1 MSYTTAELVRRYK
14 ISPTQIIHVGAW
26 EGLDVPEYRT
36 LGIPKI
42 TLVEAMPDKA
52 NALRKRFG
60 HDEQIQIIEAAASDT
75 SNKTVTFY
83 PLDYGSS
90 SLLKPKIE
98 SLQRIFADF
107 IEVEPIAVQTM
118 RIDDIE
124 TSDTSKIMLII
135 DVQGAE
141 LQVLRG
147 SIEALKKTVLL
158 KVEVSTTIYYE
169 GQSYQNEI
177 ALFLRSKG
185 FIRVSQ
191 RISKKMGQ
199 GDAIFMRRGRTSAS
213 SFILGQMMDLRWR
226 LSIQKLNI
234 HTVGSFWRRVQS
246 KESFESK

>member
-1 MSYTTAELVRRYK
+1 MSYTTAELLRRYK

-26 EGLDVPEYRT
+26 EGLDVPEYKS

-42 TLVEAMPDKA
+42 TLVEAMPNKA
-52 NALRKRFG
+52 SALRERYG
-60 HDEQIQIIEAAASDT
+60 NDEQIQIIEAAASDT

-83 PLDYGSS
+83 PLDHGSS

-98 SLQRIFADF
+98 SLQHIFGDF
-107 IEVEPIAVQTM
+107 IEAEPIAVQTI
-118 RIDDIE
+118 RIDDIG
-124 TSDTSKIMLII
+124 TSNTSKIMLII

-147 SIEALKKTVLL
+147 SIETLKKTVLL
-158 KVEVSTTIYYE
+158 KVEVSTTTYYE

-177 ALFLRSKG
+177 ALFLRIRG

-199 GDAIFMRRGRTSAS
+199 GDAIFIRRGRTSVI
-213 SFILGQMMDLRWR
+213 SFLVGQLMDLRWR
-226 LSIQKLNI
+226 LSIQERNLHILGKKIRAL
-234 HTVGSFWRRVQS
+234 S
-246 KESFESK
+246 K

>member
-1 MSYTTAELVRRYK
+1 MSYSPSELVRRYK
-14 ISPTQIIHVGAW
+14 ISPSQIIHVGAC
-26 EGLDVPEYRT
+26 EGLDVPEYKI

-52 NALRKRFG
+52 SALRKRYA
-60 HDEQIQIIEAAASDT
+60 HDEQVQIIQAAASDT

-107 IEVEPIAVQTM
+107 IEVEPITVQTM

-124 TSDTSKIMLII
+124 TSDMSKIMLII

-141 LQVLRG
+141 LQVLEG
-147 SIEALKKTVLL
+147 SIGALKKTVLI
-158 KVEVSTTIYYE
+158 KVEVSTQTYYE
-169 GQSYQNEI
+169 GQCYQNEV
-177 ALFLRSKG
+177 ALFLKSRG
-185 FIRVSQ
+185 FTKVSQ

-199 GDAIFMRRGRTSAS
+199 GDAIFMQRGHTSMTS
-213 SFILGQMMDLRWR
+213 SLVGQFMDLRWR
-226 LSIQKLNI
+226 LSIQKFNL
-234 HTVGSFWRRVQS
+234 HAFSSFLRRVQAMELFAS
-246 KESFESK
+246 K

>member
-26 EGLDVPEYRT
+26 EGLDVPEYKT
-36 LGIPKI
+36 FGIPKI

-52 NALRKRFG
+52 SALRKRYG
-60 HDEQIQIIEAAASDT
+60 HDEQIQILEAAASDT

-83 PLDYGSS
+83 PLDHGSS

-98 SLQRIFADF
+98 SLQNVFADF
-107 IEVEPIAVQTM
+107 KEVEPIAVQTM
-118 RIDDIE
+118 RIDDIGILE
-124 TSDTSKIMLII
+124 ASKIMLII

-147 SIEALKKTVLL
+147 STEALKKTILL
-158 KVEVSTTIYYE
+158 KVEVSTTTYYE

-177 ALFLRSKG
+177 ALFLRIRG

-199 GDAIFMRRGRTSAS
+199 GDAIFIRRGRTSVI
-213 SFILGQMMDLRWR
+213 SFLVGQLMDLRWR
-226 LSIQKLNI
+226 LSIQERNLHFLGKKIRAL
-234 HTVGSFWRRVQS
+234 S
-246 KESFESK
+246 K